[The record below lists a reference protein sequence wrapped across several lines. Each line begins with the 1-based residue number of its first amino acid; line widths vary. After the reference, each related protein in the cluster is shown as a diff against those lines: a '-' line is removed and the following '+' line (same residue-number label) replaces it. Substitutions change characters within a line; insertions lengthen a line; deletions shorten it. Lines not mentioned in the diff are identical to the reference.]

1 MSFGP
6 GPFVLLDD
14 ARADGAPARLYRD
27 PVEIV
32 TVDRVA
38 DVGPALERVRAAVAN
53 GRHAAGFLTYEAGA
67 AFVPNAPVVEGGRP
81 LWFGLFDGFE
91 EIADVAA
98 WLPDG
103 AGAWAGAVEPA
114 IAREAYDTQL
124 ARVLELISAGDIYQA
139 NLTFAADVP
148 VLGDPLAL
156 YARLRQ
162 VAGAGYGALI
172 DTGDAHLLSL
182 SPELFFALKGGRL
195 TAKPMKGTARRDPDP
210 AADRA
215 SGEALAADEKQRA
228 ENLMIVDLMRNDLSR
243 VAVPG
248 SVETP
253 ALFALETYP
262 TIHQLTSTVTATL
275 ADGLDAIDVLA
286 ALFPCGSITGAPKRR
301 AMEVIAE
308 VEQRARG
315 VYTGAIGRFDPPSD
329 SGGGDAMFNGAIRTL
344 ELPHGAT
351 DARLGI
357 GSGIV
362 ADSQAGEE
370 WRECLAK
377 AAFANGYNGVGGQR
391 PFDLIE
397 TMAFDPVD
405 GILQLERHL
414 LRMKDSAALLG
425 FAFDRHDARNEL
437 QAATFRLREGKRI
450 RLLLAKSGAVA
461 IEIAALPPPPDA
473 PVPVAVLPLP
483 VVDDDWRLSHKTSD
497 RRFYDEARR
506 AAGTFEV
513 AFIDSAGRLVEGS
526 FTNLFV
532 ARGGQL
538 LTPRFGSGR
547 GGLPGVL
554 RAELLDSGRAALADL
569 TPADLAN
576 GFFVGNALRG
586 LIPAVVSAV
595 TVVAPAKGV

>member
-1 MSFGP
+1 MPRCATSPAVSFGS

-14 ARADGAPARLYRD
+14 ARADGAVARLYRD
-27 PVEIV
+27 PVEVV
-32 TVDRVA
+32 TATRVA
-38 DVGPALERVRAAVAN
+38 DVVPALNRVRAAVAA
-53 GRHAAGFLTYEAGA
+53 GRHAAGFVTYEAGA
-67 AFVPNAPVVEGGRP
+67 AFVPGAPVGEAERL

-91 EIADVAA
+91 EVTDVAA
-98 WLPDG
+98 LLPDP
-103 AGAWAGAVEPA
+103 AGAWAGAVQPMIDRA
-114 IAREAYDTQL
+114 DYDVQL

-139 NLTFAADVP
+139 NLTFAAEVA

-156 YARLRQ
+156 YARLRRA
-162 VAGAGYGALI
+162 AGAGYGALI
-172 DTGDAHLLSL
+172 NTGDAHLLSL
-182 SPELFFALKGGRL
+182 SPELFFALDGGKL

-210 AADRA
+210 ATDRA
-215 SGEALAADEKQRA
+215 LGEALAADEKQRA

-243 VAVPG
+243 VAAPG

-275 ADGLDAIDVLA
+275 ADGLDAMDVIA

-301 AMEVIAE
+301 AMEVIAD
-308 VEQRARG
+308 VEQRTRG
-315 VYTGAIGRFDPPSD
+315 IYTGAIGRMDPN
-329 SGGGDAMFNGAIRTL
+329 GDAMFNVAIRTL
-344 ELPHGAT
+344 DLPHGAPI
-351 DARLGI
+351 ARLGI

-362 ADSQAGEE
+362 ADSRADDE

-377 AAFANGYNGVGGQR
+377 AAFVTAQQR
-391 PFDLIE
+391 SFDLIE
-397 TMAFDPVD
+397 TMAFDPME

-414 LRMKDSAALLG
+414 LRMKESAALLG

-461 IEIAALPPPPDA
+461 IEIAALPPAPDG
-473 PVPVAVLPLP
+473 PVSVAILPLP
-483 VVDDDWRLSHKTSD
+483 VADDDWRLSHKTSD
-497 RRFYDEARR
+497 RRFYDMARQ

-513 AFIDSAGRLVEGS
+513 AFVDSAGRLVEGS
-526 FTNLFV
+526 FNNLFV
-532 ARGGQL
+532 ARDGQL
-538 LTPRFGSGR
+538 LTPR

-554 RAELLDSGRAALADL
+554 RADLLDSGRAVLADL
-569 TPADLAN
+569 TPADLAD

-586 LIPAVVSAV
+586 LIPAVVSPV
-595 TVVAPAKGV
+595 TVVAPAEGV